1 MRTCMEECLNYL
13 KFSRTEKEVRN
24 YLYEMDY
31 KTNEIEDAIAYA
43 KELKYIDDY
52 DYAYAYVN
60 DHVLINKW
68 GPIKIKL
75 KLKEK
80 GIPEE
85 YINNTLMD
93 NEKDIMNNLYQQ
105 FEKKANSLDLSDQKD
120 KNKII
125 RHLLNKGYNYSE
137 ISEVL
142 NSYE

>member
-24 YLYEMDY
+24 YLYEQDY
-31 KTNEIEDAIAYA
+31 KTSEIEDAIIYA

-68 GPIKIKL
+68 GPIKIKM

-85 YINNTLMD
+85 YINNAIMD
-93 NEKDIMNNLYQQ
+93 NEKEIMNNLYHQ
-105 FEKKANSLDLSDQKD
+105 FDKKSAGLDLNNPKD
-120 KNKII
+120 KNKIV

-137 ISEVL
+137 INEVL

>member
-24 YLYEMDY
+24 YLYEQDY
-31 KTNEIEDAIAYA
+31 KTSEIEDAIIYA

-68 GPIKIKL
+68 GPIKIKM

-85 YINNTLMD
+85 YINNAIMD
-93 NEKDIMNNLYQQ
+93 NEKEIMNNLYRQ
-105 FEKKANSLDLSDQKD
+105 FDKKSAGLDLNNPKD
-120 KNKII
+120 KNKIV

-137 ISEVL
+137 INEVL